1 MRNSVG
7 TVYLVSCVSK
17 KLKRRARTRD
27 LYISAWFVKARAYV
41 ERTGNRWF
49 ILSAKYGLVSPDQV
63 LSPYELTLNS
73 MSTTQRRAWAERV
86 KRQMDKSRPP
96 TGHIV
101 ILAGSRYREFLIDYL
116 RDRARA
122 VRVPMRGRGIGS
134 QLQYLTKARAN
145 GRRVRAA
152 A

>member
-1 MRNSVG
+1 MRHSASA
-7 TVYLVSCVSK
+7 VYLVSCVSK
-17 KLKRRARTRD
+17 KLPRRARARD
-27 LYISAWFVKARAYV
+27 LCVSTWFEKARAYV
-41 ERTGNRWF
+41 ERTGSRWF

-86 KRQMDKSRPP
+86 KRQMDKSLPP

-116 RDRARA
+116 RHRARA
-122 VRVPMRGRGIGS
+122 VRIPMRGRGIGS
-134 QLQYLTKARAN
+134 QLQYLTRALAK
-145 GRRVRAA
+145 RRRRGVAP
-152 A
+152 